1 MKHLFSK
8 AGLQALQE
16 VMSHAP
22 LLAFDFDGTLAPIVA
37 RPDDACVPLSIS
49 QHLQKLASML
59 PTVIVTGRQVA
70 DVTPRLNFQP
80 RVIVGNHGAEDPGMP
95 QLGQATWHEHL
106 APARDLFVAH
116 QARLDE
122 AGVQV
127 EDKGHSMA
135 LHYRLAKDHER
146 AVSLIASLLG
156 GLGQEVRMFGGKCVV
171 NIVSA
176 SAPDKGD
183 AVLRLALSMGA
194 THGVFIGDDVNDE
207 PVFRKA
213 PPDWLTVRIGRDD
226 PMSSARFFLDS
237 HSEVA
242 PMLQSMIAAFK
253 SDQPPPGP
261 SPTSPGQCSS
271 PR

>member
-8 AGLQALQE
+8 AGLQALQD

-37 RPDDACVPLSIS
+37 RPDDASVPLSIS
-49 QHLQKLASML
+49 QHLQKLSTML
-59 PTVIVTGRQVA
+59 PTAIVTGRQVA
-70 DVTPRLNFQP
+70 DVAPRLNFQP
-80 RVIVGNHGAEDPGMP
+80 SVIIGNHGAEDPAVPADGHE
-95 QLGQATWHEHL
+95 TWRQDL
-106 APARDLFVAH
+106 MPARELFEAH
-116 QARLDE
+116 RQQLDD

-146 AVSLIASLLG
+146 AVATIASLLG
-156 GLGQEVRMFGGKCVV
+156 SLNPQLRVFGGKCVV
-171 NIVSA
+171 NVVSA
-176 SAPDKGD
+176 GAPDKGD
-183 AVLRLALSMGA
+183 AVLRLATTMGA
-194 THGVFIGDDVNDE
+194 RHGVFIGDDVNDE

-213 PPDWLTVRIGRDD
+213 PPGWLTVRIGRED
-226 PMSSARFFLDS
+226 PLSSARYFLDS

-253 SDQPPPGP
+253 ADQPPPGP
-261 SPTSPGQCSS
+261 NPADPGQG
-271 PR
+271 

>member
-8 AGLQALQE
+8 AGQQALQD
-16 VMSHAP
+16 VMTHAP

-49 QHLQKLASML
+49 QHLRKLSTML

-70 DVTPRLNFQP
+70 DVAPRLNFEP
-80 RVIVGNHGAEDPGMP
+80 RFIVGNHGAEDPGLP
-95 QLGQATWHEHL
+95 PNGQQAWQDHL
-106 APARDLFVAH
+106 TPVRQVLEAH
-116 QARLDE
+116 QDQLHE
-122 AGVQV
+122 LGVQI
-127 EDKGHSMA
+127 EDKGHSLA
-135 LHYRLAKDHER
+135 VHYRLAKDQAR
-146 AVSLIASLLG
+146 AMSVIAAMLGSLGPDAR
-156 GLGQEVRMFGGKCVV
+156 VFGGKCVV

-183 AVLRLALSMGA
+183 AVLRLASSLGV

-207 PVFRKA
+207 PVFIKA
-213 PPDWLTVRIGRDD
+213 PACWLTVRIGRED
-226 PMSSARFFLDS
+226 PLSSARFFLDS

-253 SDQPPPGP
+253 SDLPPPGLR
-261 SPTSPGQCSS
+261 PTDPDQD
-271 PR
+271 PAPA